1 MGVQE
6 FEGKNEREAINNAI
20 QALGLNKEDIDIEV
34 VESKKGKFIFGGGK
48 VRIRVHI
55 EEDGFESRSSLEAE
69 DDFESEAVNY
79 VSSLIEKI
87 GMEAKV
93 HIAYREERKIGLDI
107 ETDDSG
113 LLIGKRGK
121 TLEALQL
128 ITNIAAGRMSND
140 SRCIIID
147 TEDYRSRRESSLVRF
162 AQSAAEQ
169 VRRTGQP
176 RLLEAMNP
184 FERRLVHTALGNSKD
199 VETISEGD
207 GRYKRIRIYYRNSE
221 RKL

>member
-6 FEGKNEREAINNAI
+6 FEGKNEREAIDNAI
-20 QALGLNKEDIDIEV
+20 KALGLNKEDIDIEV
-34 VESKKGKFIFGGGK
+34 VESKKGKFIFGGSK

-55 EEDGFESRSSLEAE
+55 EEDGFEPKSSLEAK
-69 DDFESEAVNY
+69 DDFEREAVSY
-79 VSSLIEKI
+79 VSRLLEKI
-87 GMEAKV
+87 SIEAEV

-140 SRCIIID
+140 SRRIIID
-147 TEDYRSRRESSLVRF
+147 TEDYRSRRESNLVRF

-184 FERRLVHTALGNSKD
+184 FERRLVHTALGDSKD
-199 VETISEGD
+199 VETVSEGD
-207 GRYKRIRIYYRNSE
+207 GLYKRIRIYYRSSQ
-221 RKL
+221 RKR

>member
-1 MGVQE
+1 MGVKE
-6 FEGKNEREAINNAI
+6 FEGKNEREAIDNAI
-20 QALGLNKEDIDIEV
+20 KALGLNKEDIDIEV
-34 VESKKGKFIFGGGK
+34 VEAKKGKFIFGGGK

-55 EEDGFESRSSLEAE
+55 EEDGFEPRNSLEAE
-69 DDFESEAVNY
+69 DNFERDAVDY
-79 VSSLIEKI
+79 VSKLIEKI
-87 GMEAKV
+87 GMEAEV

-140 SRCIIID
+140 SRRIIID

-184 FERRLVHTALGNSKD
+184 FERRLVHTALGDSKD
-199 VETISEGD
+199 VETVSEGD
-207 GRYKRIRIYYRNSE
+207 GLYKRIRIYYRSSE
-221 RKL
+221 RKR

>member
-1 MGVQE
+1 M
-6 FEGKNEREAINNAI
+6 
-20 QALGLNKEDIDIEV
+20 
-34 VESKKGKFIFGGGK
+34 
-48 VRIRVHI
+48 
-55 EEDGFESRSSLEAE
+55 EAE
-69 DDFESEAVNY
+69 
-79 VSSLIEKI
+79 
-87 GMEAKV
+87 V

-140 SRCIIID
+140 SRRIIID

-184 FERRLVHTALGNSKD
+184 FERRLVHTALGDSKD
-199 VETISEGD
+199 VETVSEGD
-207 GRYKRIRIYYRNSE
+207 GLYK
-221 RKL
+221 

>member
-6 FEGKNEREAINNAI
+6 FEGKNEQEAIDNAI
-20 QALGLNKEDIDIEV
+20 KALGLNKEDIDIEV

-55 EEDGFESRSSLEAE
+55 EEDGFEPKSSLEAK
-69 DDFESEAVNY
+69 DDFEREAVDY
-79 VSSLIEKI
+79 VSRLIEKI
-87 GMEAKV
+87 GMEAEV
-93 HIAYREERKIGLDI
+93 RIAYREERKIGLDI

-128 ITNIAAGRMSND
+128 ITNIAAGRLSND
-140 SRCIIID
+140 SRRIIID

-184 FERRLVHTALGNSKD
+184 FERRLVHTALGDSKD
-199 VETISEGD
+199 VETVSEGD
-207 GRYKRIRIYYRNSE
+207 GLYKRIRIYYRSSE

>member
-6 FEGKNEREAINNAI
+6 FEGKNEQEAIDNAI
-20 QALGLNKEDIDIEV
+20 KALGLNKEDIDIEV
-34 VESKKGKFIFGGGK
+34 VESKKGKFIFGGSK

-55 EEDGFESRSSLEAE
+55 EEDGFEPKSSLEAK
-69 DDFESEAVNY
+69 DDFEREAVSY
-79 VSSLIEKI
+79 VSRLLEKI
-87 GMEAKV
+87 SIEAEV

-140 SRCIIID
+140 SRRIIID
-147 TEDYRSRRESSLVRF
+147 TEDYRSRRESNLVRF

-184 FERRLVHTALGNSKD
+184 FERRLVHTALGDSKD
-199 VETISEGD
+199 VETVSEGD
-207 GRYKRIRIYYRNSE
+207 GLYKRIRIYYRSSQ
-221 RKL
+221 RKR